1 MPGATVRR
9 GERVTLRVAEP
20 EDARFL
26 QRASA
31 EPDLR
36 VPLGS
41 RVRSTETYD
50 LGDERGGDD
59 RFVVCLDDT
68 DTDTDTNA
76 DTNTGTDA
84 DGAETT
90 RIGQVSVEDAS
101 YKRPELGFWIA
112 PERQGEGYG
121 REAVAEAVDY
131 VFNTYPT
138 PAVGAHAFVFNEVS
152 RDLLESLGFR
162 EEGRMRR
169 YTYVD
174 GEHRDAVMY
183 GLLREDW
190 TG

>member
-1 MPGATVRR
+1 MPGATIRR
-9 GERVTLRVAEP
+9 GERVALRVAEP

-41 RVRSTETYD
+41 RVRSTEAYD

-68 DTDTDTNA
+68 N
-76 DTNTGTDA
+76 TNTNVDA

-131 VFNTYPT
+131 AFNTYPT
-138 PAVGAHAFVFNEVS
+138 PAVGAHAFVFNQVS
-152 RDLLESLGFR
+152 RDLLESLGFQ
-162 EEGRMRR
+162 EDGRMRG